1 MPIPTTNAW
10 ILSVKWCV
18 KGCMCTV
25 RVGLDRRPATDGSQ
39 FLEPHLTSSS
49 TRYGA
54 SRSNLVG
61 CLLIFRSLVL
71 LTNTTT
77 LSCLYHTETI
87 FNAGESDIRNANRKR
102 QIDSGSHQT
111 SQLSSTLTYHHW
123 KASNGLA
130 EPHATTYIVPST
142 GNRIAHV
149 HIIIP
154 DVPKPRRR
162 TS

>member
-1 MPIPTTNAW
+1 MMGAGREVIVPIPTTNAR
-10 ILSVKWCV
+10 ISSVKGCV
-18 KGCMCTV
+18 KGCMCPV
-25 RVGLDRRPATDGSQ
+25 RGGLDRRPATDGRQ

-49 TRYGA
+49 SRYGA
-54 SRSNLVG
+54 SCSNLVG

-77 LSCLYHTETI
+77 PSYLYHTETI
-87 FNAGESDIRNANRKR
+87 FNAGESDTRNANQKR

-130 EPHATTYIVPST
+130 GPHATTYIL
-142 GNRIAHV
+142 R
-149 HIIIP
+149 
-154 DVPKPRRR
+154 
-162 TS
+162 